1 MAWEFTLVLY
11 LLIFLTLLGCG
22 VWIGTALGI
31 TGVIGIT
38 VLSGTRQW
46 QVFGDVFWN
55 ISNSFTLTAVPL
67 FIFMGAIILRSG
79 VSKRFYTA
87 ISKWL
92 RPIPGGLLH
101 SNIVGCAIFAA
112 ISGSSTATAMAIGTV
127 AIPEMK
133 SRGYD
138 ESTLLGS
145 LAAGGCLGILIPP
158 SIPMVIYGSIV
169 QESIADLFMAGFLPG
184 FLMAFLFI
192 IYILIR
198 VILNPGIAPR
208 ETTKSN
214 YKELFK
220 SFLDCWAVG
229 LLIFLIM
236 GGIYFGIVTPTE
248 AAAIGCG
255 ASILL
260 GVVYRELTWK
270 KFREALY
277 EGVAANCVVMFIIL
291 GAQLFTFT
299 IVNSNMHLRLSE
311 TIVASNIE
319 RWQFIFLLVVMYG
332 LMGCF
337 IDGISMIL
345 LTVPTLYPAIK
356 AMGIDGVWF
365 GVFLVIMI
373 EWGQITPPVG
383 LNLFAIQAI
392 SGGKTL
398 SYVIKA
404 AIPYCIPIIVTFILI
419 YIFPEIVLF
428 LPSTM
433 AHK

>member
-1 MAWEFTLVLY
+1 MSWEYILLLY
-11 LLIFLTLLGCG
+11 VLIFLGLLAGG

-31 TGVIGIT
+31 TGLIGLT
-38 VLSGTRQW
+38 MLKGFPLW
-46 QVFGDVFWN
+46 QSIGEVFWN

-67 FIFMGAIILRSG
+67 FVFMGVIILKSG
-79 VSKRFYTA
+79 ISKRFYKG
-87 ISKWL
+87 ISCWL

-127 AIPEMK
+127 AIPEMR

-138 ESTLLGS
+138 DPTLLGS

-184 FLMAFLFI
+184 ILLSLLFMA
-192 IYILIR
+192 YILIR
-198 VILNPGIAPR
+198 VLINPRIAPR
-208 ETTKSN
+208 EENRASA
-214 YKELFK
+214 KELLKGLF
-220 SFLDCWAVG
+220 DCWPIG

-236 GGIYFGIVTPTE
+236 GGIYFGVVTPTE

-260 GVVYRELTWK
+260 SIIYRELTWK
-270 KFREALY
+270 SFWEALS
-277 EGVAANCVVMFIIL
+277 EGVAANCVVMFIIV
-291 GAQLFTFT
+291 GAQIFTFA
-299 IVNSNMHLRLSE
+299 IVSAGIHRELSKFIISAHIE
-311 TIVASNIE
+311 T
-319 RWQFIFLLVVMYG
+319 WQFMIILVIMYG

-337 IDGISMIL
+337 IDGISMML
-345 LTVPTLYPAIK
+345 LTIPTIYPTIK
-356 AMGIDGVWF
+356 ALGINGVWF
-365 GVFLVIMI
+365 GVFLVLMI

-392 SGGKTL
+392 SGGRSL
-398 SYVIKA
+398 SYIVRA
-404 AIPYCIPIIVTFILI
+404 ALPYCVPIIITFVLI
-419 YIFPEIVLF
+419 YLFPEIALY
-428 LPSTM
+428 LPRTM
-433 AHK
+433 NVK

>member
-1 MAWEFTLVLY
+1 MNWEDVL
-11 LLIFLTLLGCG
+11 LLYVIIFLSLLAGG

-31 TGVIGIT
+31 TGMMGLT
-38 VLSGTRQW
+38 MLRGFSLW
-46 QVFGDVFWN
+46 QSFGEVFWN

-67 FIFMGAIILRSG
+67 FVFMGVVVLKSG
-79 VSKRFYTA
+79 ISKRFYKG
-87 ISKWL
+87 ISHWL

-127 AIPEMK
+127 AIPEMR

-138 ESTLLGS
+138 DPTLLGS

-169 QESIADLFMAGFLPG
+169 QESIADLFMAGFFPG
-184 FLMAFLFI
+184 ILLSLLFM

-198 VILNPGIAPR
+198 VIINPGLAPR
-208 ETTKSN
+208 EKSGATM
-214 YKELFK
+214 KELLKGF
-220 SFLDCWAVG
+220 FDCWPIG
-229 LLIFLIM
+229 LLIFLII

-260 GVVYRELTWK
+260 SLIYRELTWK
-270 KFREALY
+270 GFWEALY
-277 EGVAANCVVMFIIL
+277 DAVAANCVVMFIIV
-291 GAQLFTFT
+291 GAQIFTFA
-299 IVNSNMHLRLSE
+299 IVSAGIHRELSNFIISAH
-311 TIVASNIE
+311 IQK
-319 RWQFIFLLVVMYG
+319 WQFMVILVVMYG

-337 IDGISMIL
+337 IDGISMML
-345 LTVPTLYPAIK
+345 LTIPTLYPTIK
-356 AMGIDGVWF
+356 ALGFDGVWF
-365 GVFLVIMI
+365 GVFLVLMI

-392 SGGKTL
+392 SGGRSL
-398 SYVIKA
+398 SYIVRA
-404 AIPYCIPIIVTFILI
+404 ALPFCVLILLTFVLI
-419 YIFPEIVLF
+419 YLFPEIALY
-428 LPSTM
+428 LPRTM
-433 AHK
+433 KVR